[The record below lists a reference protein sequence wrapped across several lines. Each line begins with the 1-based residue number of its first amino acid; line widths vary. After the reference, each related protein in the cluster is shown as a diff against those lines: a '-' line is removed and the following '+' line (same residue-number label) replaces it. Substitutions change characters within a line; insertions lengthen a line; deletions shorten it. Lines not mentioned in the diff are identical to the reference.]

1 MLEKLNLPALTVHR
15 DMAQER
21 RIEYYTQFKEGK
33 KRIMVTTNLLARGID
48 IDKVNLV
55 INFDAP
61 ESSDDYLHR
70 VGRAGRFN
78 TKGIA
83 VSFIATDED
92 RKILAEIQARFEVK
106 IEPLPSA
113 FEEKSLL

>member
-15 DMAQER
+15 DMPQER
-21 RIEYYTQFKEGK
+21 RIEHYRQFKEGM
-33 KRIMVTTNLLARGID
+33 KRIMVSTNLLARGID

-61 ESSDDYLHR
+61 EGSDDYLHR

-83 VSFIATDED
+83 VSFITTEED
-92 RKILAEIQARFEVK
+92 KKVLEEIQARFEVK
-106 IEPLPSA
+106 IEELPKS
-113 FEEKSLL
+113 FEEKTLL